1 MEGGCFGC
9 VYPCHGY
16 VMFVLRWMCGMFI
29 GILTKRVSLVWGCR
43 QCYEPRPTYGLNET
57 L

>member
-43 QCYEPRPTYGLNET
+43 
-57 L
+57 